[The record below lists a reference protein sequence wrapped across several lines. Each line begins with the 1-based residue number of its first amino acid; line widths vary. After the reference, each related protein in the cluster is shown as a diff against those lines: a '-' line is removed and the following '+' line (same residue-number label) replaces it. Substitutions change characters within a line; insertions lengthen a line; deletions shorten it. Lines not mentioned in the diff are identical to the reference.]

1 MSRRS
6 NSVNMNNN
14 QGFVSLVPVQQGAM
28 GTIPGLRV
36 RQSLANPGTGVYL
49 PVSASG
55 QIVSGVHPVQ
65 QVVVNPPVQVTAPI
79 GVHGGIYTGR
89 RAVASATVPN
99 VASNQVHIP
108 VHHQVV
114 APHGRVI
121 INGILY

>member
-6 NSVNMNNN
+6 NSVNMNNS
-14 QGFVSLVPVQQGAM
+14 QGFVNLVPVQQGAI

-36 RQSLANPGTGVYL
+36 RQSLANPGTSVYL

-65 QVVVNPPVQVTAPI
+65 QVVVNPPVQVTTPI

-99 VASNQVHIP
+99 VASTQVHFP
-108 VHHQVV
+108 VHQVV
-114 APHGRVI
+114 APPGRVI